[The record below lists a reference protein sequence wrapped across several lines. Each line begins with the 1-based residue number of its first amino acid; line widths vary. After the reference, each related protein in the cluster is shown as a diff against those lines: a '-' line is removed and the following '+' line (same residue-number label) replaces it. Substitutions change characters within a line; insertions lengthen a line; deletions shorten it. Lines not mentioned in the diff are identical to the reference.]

1 MGNLKRTTEQNESTM
16 NGPAGPLSLFDI
28 RLFYFLIT
36 DFNGCIMQGLTHQ
49 WLSIRRPVFFYK

>member
-28 RLFYFLIT
+28 RLFYF
-36 DFNGCIMQGLTHQ
+36 FNYG
-49 WLSIRRPVFFYK
+49 F